1 MVKKKIKKKIGIVIP
16 ALNEENTIK
25 RTYIGAS
32 RFGKVCVVNDD
43 STDKTKEILKKNKF
57 THISNTTNL
66 GYEKTVLNGINFFIK
81 KVDYIVTIDAD
92 LQFRF
97 SDISKLIKKI
107 EKEKLDILV
116 GSRIKKNRIS
126 EIILS
131 KVFYNKFNILDPI
144 SGLKVYKTKSFKN
157 LFKKISNK
165 LFLVDAI
172 TIGLSKKLR
181 IKNKDVKLFER
192 KGYPRIGSS
201 LKANIKI
208 IKIILYV
215 IFFRL

>member
-1 MVKKKIKKKIGIVIP
+1 MIVQT
-16 ALNEENTIK
+16 LT
-25 RTYIGAS
+25 
-32 RFGKVCVVNDD
+32 
-43 STDKTKEILKKNKF
+43 
-57 THISNTTNL
+57 
-66 GYEKTVLNGINFFIK
+66 
-81 KVDYIVTIDAD
+81 
-92 LQFRF
+92 
-97 SDISKLIKKI
+97 
-107 EKEKLDILV
+107 
-116 GSRIKKNRIS
+116 